1 MSFFK
6 EVKTTIIDSI
16 KNKLNNKPKMPTDSV
31 VEDSPLSTEII
42 TFSFCGINYLIED
55 DFLSL
60 VSDELKVPKSKVSKG
75 ITRIISDMRKDI
87 VCCIEYPYIDIY
99 YRDTYYA
106 FYSKKHNNYSRY
118 CFRISFFSNDVNEQN
133 FYNQD
138 LSNKF
143 YGYMVLRPTVR
154 RVIGYTF
161 FSPTLFNERSFVCC
175 LCKKDVSIYGRKLSV
190 TGFPFCGQ
198 DGEAISCAE
207 ISLIMMMD
215 YFSYKYNK
223 YRQLLPSQIV
233 KILSKYSNERQLPSR
248 GLPLDM
254 ISFVLKKI
262 GFGIRTYTRMQ
273 EDADCE
279 VYNNDEFK
287 KLLYVYIESGF
298 PIIACTNDHTFL
310 IIGKENK
317 ISEGDIKLVT
327 IDDNKRPYKLIDYD
341 ESITSFIV
349 PLYEKIYLDAEMLQI
364 DKVIESLET
373 SIPDLKIKTEN
384 TTYIYRCFLTTSR
397 SYKDYITIS
406 NTKKS
411 RELFVCMAMP
421 RFIWVCEM
429 IDIKE
434 LENKDPKKIP
444 VSNIMLFDATEGN
457 ASLNYFIMA
466 KFPDRI
472 IVRTVDNSQYH
483 RKIYKQFMNNKD
495 IFYTFDHNLKGEHT
509 KWQD

>member
-6 EVKTTIIDSI
+6 EVKTTIIDLI
-16 KNKLNNKPKMPTDSV
+16 KNKRNNKPKMSTDSV

-42 TFSFCGINYLIED
+42 TFSFCDINYLIED

-133 FYNQD
+133 FYDQD

-248 GLPLDM
+248 GSPLDM
-254 ISFVLKKI
+254 ISFVLKKN
-262 GFGIRTYTRMQ
+262 RVWHTH
-273 EDADCE
+273 
-279 VYNNDEFK
+279 
-287 KLLYVYIESGF
+287 LY
-298 PIIACTNDHTFL
+298 
-310 IIGKENK
+310 
-317 ISEGDIKLVT
+317 
-327 IDDNKRPYKLIDYD
+327 
-341 ESITSFIV
+341 
-349 PLYEKIYLDAEMLQI
+349 
-364 DKVIESLET
+364 
-373 SIPDLKIKTEN
+373 
-384 TTYIYRCFLTTSR
+384 
-397 SYKDYITIS
+397 
-406 NTKKS
+406 
-411 RELFVCMAMP
+411 
-421 RFIWVCEM
+421 
-429 IDIKE
+429 
-434 LENKDPKKIP
+434 
-444 VSNIMLFDATEGN
+444 
-457 ASLNYFIMA
+457 
-466 KFPDRI
+466 
-472 IVRTVDNSQYH
+472 
-483 RKIYKQFMNNKD
+483 
-495 IFYTFDHNLKGEHT
+495 
-509 KWQD
+509 